1 MIGTEIECDQRP
13 CGGVRT
19 NAKRRGRV
27 VLTGPAAASD
37 GYELLLTHETRIT
50 HSPHS
55 FDTVRARLLTV
66 TGPNA
71 VPGLVAKA
79 LDLARQRGFIS
90 STRSETGRLLAALAA
105 SRTGTLAE
113 LGTGTGVGSAWLSTG
128 AGPDA
133 RIVSAEL
140 DLNLADEVRHLFADV
155 GNVEIVSGD
164 WSTLREYAPF
174 SLVFVDVREV
184 MENIDGL
191 ADLIEPGGIAV
202 LDDFTPSPHWPPIVD
217 GQVDTIR
224 EQWLTDER
232 FVAVELLIDPHAALL
247 IATRR

>member
-1 MIGTEIECDQRP
+1 
-13 CGGVRT
+13 
-19 NAKRRGRV
+19 V

-37 GYELLLTHETRIT
+37 GYELLLPHETRIT
-50 HSPHS
+50 HTRDS
-55 FDTVRARLLTV
+55 FDTLHARLLTV

-71 VPGLVAKA
+71 VPALVAKA
-79 LDLARQRGFIS
+79 LDLSRQRGFIS
-90 STRSETGRLLAALAA
+90 STRSETGRLLATLAA

-113 LGTGTGVGSAWLSTG
+113 LGTGTGVGSAWLSSG

-140 DLNLADEVRHLFADV
+140 DSNLADEVRHLFADV
-155 GNVEIVSGD
+155 DNVEIVSGD

-202 LDDFTPSPHWPPIVD
+202 LDDFVPSPHWPPIVD